1 MADNKKNIAQSPF
14 FQFMG
19 LLGDVVLLNLA
30 WLIGCLPLVTIG
42 ASTCAAFSVAGK
54 MAADE
59 SYSVFADYRAAFKRD
74 WKQATL
80 LWLAFAAV
88 GAVIVA
94 DYQIGLANSGSLGGA
109 LIAAAAGFAVCW
121 ICAFGG
127 SFAVLARYTYPKI
140 FAAFKDGAAL
150 CVTNPFAALK
160 WLGIVLAAPLLRL
173 LVPALY
179 YYLLPTWSLLGG
191 GVAITVFSYALRP
204 AFARLEGKGNDK

>member
-54 MAADE
+54 MAAEE

-80 LWLAFAAV
+80 LWLA
-88 GAVIVA
+88 
-94 DYQIGLANSGSLGGA
+94 
-109 LIAAAAGFAVCW
+109 FAVCW

-160 WLGIVLAAPLLRL
+160 WLGIVLAAPLLRV

-179 YYLLPTWSLLGG
+179 YYLLPPWSLLGG